1 MAQKFKPTT
10 PLKTSASASA
20 LKETKTLS
28 NEPVEFIFDKSNYK
42 FLIISVLIVAFGFVL
57 MSGTTDI
64 YSNTKIVIA
73 PIVVLAGFA
82 LGFYAIL
89 KKPEVSK

>member
-1 MAQKFKPTT
+1 MAQNPTKPSAPVKTAASFRTSSKENNTT
-10 PLKTSASASA
+10 PVK
-20 LKETKTLS
+20 
-28 NEPVEFIFDKSNYK
+28 FIFDKSNYK
-42 FLIISVLIVAFGFVL
+42 LFIISIAVVVLGFIL

-73 PIVVLAGFA
+73 PLVVLAGFA

-89 KKPEVSK
+89 KKPSASN

>member
-10 PLKTSASASA
+10 PLKTSAAASA
-20 LKETKTLS
+20 PKATKTLS

-64 YSNTKIVIA
+64 YSNTKT
-73 PIVVLAGFA
+73 
-82 LGFYAIL
+82 YQYQ
-89 KKPEVSK
+89 KKPGCSCRQKKPHMDRAA